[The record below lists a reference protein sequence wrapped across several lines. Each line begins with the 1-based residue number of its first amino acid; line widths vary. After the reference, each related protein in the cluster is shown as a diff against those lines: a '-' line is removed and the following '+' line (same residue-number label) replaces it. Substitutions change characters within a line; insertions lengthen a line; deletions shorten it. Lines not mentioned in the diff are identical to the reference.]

1 VAASSIWL
9 LGFGFIMNIALTRLL
24 FPSDFGQFALAMF
37 FAQFLRLQPKLNVSY
52 AFAQHPETSGEAIGT
67 YFATEATVGVVGII
81 LVAAVSPLL
90 VSFGYSVMVAKVC
103 VALSIVAFIESLGGM
118 GNILLDKE
126 LRLKETSILRCIVF
140 PVSYAPAFWL
150 ALHGGGVWSIVAQSL
165 AYNVLFAVP
174 VWIIAPVRLPRIM
187 KIKWRPDPAL
197 ARKFLRFG
205 ATVGLS
211 GFAGMLLTQ
220 TDNFLIGTFVGT
232 AVLGLYDRAYR
243 VAEWPG
249 SLCNAVIARSVFF
262 VYSRLQSDTALL
274 GKAATMVIWA
284 ITGITL
290 PVALGV
296 FVIAPDLLLFIYGD
310 RWVPAA
316 PFLRLLI
323 VYAVL
328 RPLWDNGT
336 AFFIATGKPGFTAKC
351 TILQA
356 IVLIAC
362 GLPFALLWGA
372 IGVCIAVGISF
383 IAGAIFQYSRMA
395 REVPV
400 NLAALFGGP
409 ALAGVLTVLC
419 YLIITRLTP
428 LTALSGAPV
437 MALKAC
443 GVAAIFL
450 AFTFILQPSVTKERV
465 RQVIRLVSGREAS

>member
-1 VAASSIWL
+1 MAGSSIWL

-24 FPSDFGQFALAMF
+24 LPSDFGQFALALF
-37 FAQFLRLQPKLNVSY
+37 FAQLMRLQPKLNVSF

-67 YFATEATVGVVGII
+67 YFATETALGAAGVI

-90 VSFGYSVMVAKVC
+90 VSFGYSATVAKVC
-103 VALSIVAFIESLGGM
+103 IALSIVAFIESVGGM
-118 GNILLDKE
+118 GNMLLDKE
-126 LRLKETSILRCIVF
+126 LRFKETSLLRCVAF
-140 PVSYAPAFWL
+140 PLSYAPAFWL
-150 ALHGGGVWSIVAQSL
+150 ALHGGGVWSIVAQSV
-165 AYNVLFAVP
+165 AYNALFAVL
-174 VWIIAPVRLPRIM
+174 VWIVVPVRLPHIM

-197 ARKFLRFG
+197 ARRFLRFG

-211 GFAGMLLTQ
+211 GLAGMLLTQ

-262 VYSRLQSDTALL
+262 VYSRLQSDAALL

-284 ITGITL
+284 ITGVTL

-296 FVIAPDLLLFIYGD
+296 FVTAPDLLLFIYGD
-310 RWVPAA
+310 RWVSAA

-336 AFFIATGKPGFTAKC
+336 AFFIATGKPALAAKC

-362 GLPFALLWGA
+362 GFPFALLWGA
-372 IGVCIAVGISF
+372 TGVCVAVGISF
-383 IAGAIFQYSRMA
+383 IAGAVFQYSRMA
-395 REVPV
+395 REAPI

-409 ALAGVLTVLC
+409 ALAGALTVLC
-419 YLIITRLTP
+419 YLIVTRVTP
-428 LTALSGAPV
+428 LSVLSGTPV
-437 MALKAC
+437 MALKAI
-443 GVAAIFL
+443 GVAATFL
-450 AFTFILQPSVTKERV
+450 VFTFILQPSVTKQRV
-465 RQVIRLVSGREAS
+465 RQVVRLLSGNASP